1 MNIFNTVKRSYYSVP
16 PNAFNMLNKIK
27 SSAINN
33 LKNNLYVSE
42 NTNCYD
48 CYHIV
53 KKYNLDYLPIKSNG
67 NIIGILSKNDIER
80 EVKIHTFNEEEEKTI
95 RDNVSG
101 VH

>member
-1 MNIFNTVKRSYYSVP
+1 MNIFNTIKRSYYSVP

-27 SSAINN
+27 SNTINN

-48 CYHIV
+48 CYHFV
-53 KKYNLDYLPIKSNG
+53 KKNKLDYLPIKSNG

-80 EVKIHTFNEEEEKTI
+80 EVKTHIFNEEEEQTI
-95 RDNVSG
+95 RDSVKG